1 MSDLTFTNRSIVDFK
16 QKLTGGG
23 ARSNLFEVEIEY
35 PIEIAVDTSA
45 NGPKEFGKFM
55 IKAAEI
61 PASNLGNIPVPFR
74 GRVLPIAGDRT
85 FDPWTVTIIN
95 DTNFRLRDVM
105 ERWSDGI
112 NDIQTAQGT
121 VDPETYQTKATVLQ
135 LSRGTSTDGKITSDK
150 NIPILRTYDFVGIYP
165 NVVSSIPLDHGAT
178 DQIEEFQVT
187 FNYLYWEVRG
197 GKDRTGTSLVDK
209 GETGAAGQAFS
220 IATVGDVT

>member
-1 MSDLTFTNRSIVDFK
+1 MSNLTFSNRSIVDFK

-35 PIEIAVDTSA
+35 PTEINVTTGAE
-45 NGPKEFGKFM
+45 GPKEFGKFM

-95 DTNFRLRDVM
+95 DTNFRIREAM
-105 ERWSDGI
+105 EVWSNSI
-112 NDIQTAQGT
+112 NDLQTSQGLINP
-121 VDPETYQTKATVLQ
+121 VDYQTSAKVKQ
-135 LSRGTSTDGKITSDK
+135 LSRQGGVDPGDITV
-150 NIPILRTYDFVGIYP
+150 LREYRFEGIYP
-165 NVVSSIPLDHGAT
+165 NVVSSIPLDYGAT

-187 FNYLYWEVRG
+187 FNYLFYSVTDGITIGESG
-197 GKDRTGTSLVDK
+197 SPDGASL
-209 GETGAAGQAFS
+209 
-220 IATVGDVT
+220 I

>member
-1 MSDLTFTNRSIVDFK
+1 MSDLTFQNRSIVDFK

-35 PIEIAVDTSA
+35 PESINVTTGSE
-45 NGPKEFGKFM
+45 GPKEFGKFM

-95 DTNFRLRDVM
+95 DTNFRIREAM
-105 ERWSDGI
+105 EVWSNSI
-112 NDIQTAQGT
+112 NDLQTSQGLINP
-121 VDPETYQTKATVLQ
+121 VDYQTSAKVKQ
-135 LSRGTSTDGKITSDK
+135 LSRQGGVDPGDITV
-150 NIPILRTYDFVGIYP
+150 LREYRFEGIYP
-165 NVVSSIPLDHGAT
+165 NVVSEIALDYGAT

-187 FNYLYWEVRG
+187 FNYLFYSVTDGVTIGESG
-197 GKDRTGTSLVDK
+197 SPDGASL
-209 GETGAAGQAFS
+209 
-220 IATVGDVT
+220 I

>member
-1 MSDLTFTNRSIVDFK
+1 MSDLTFSNRSIVDFK

-35 PIEIAVDTSA
+35 PIEIAVDSSP

-55 IKAAEI
+55 IKSAEI

-95 DTNFRLRDVM
+95 DTNFRIREAM
-105 ERWSDGI
+105 EVWSNSI
-112 NDIQTAQGT
+112 NDLQTSQGT
-121 VDPETYQTKATVLQ
+121 INPADYQTSAKVKQ
-135 LSRGTSTDGKITSDK
+135 LSRKGGVDPGAIDV
-150 NIPILRTYDFVGIYP
+150 LREYRFEGIYP
-165 NVVSSIPLDHGAT
+165 NVVSSIPLDYGAT

-187 FNYLYWEVRG
+187 FNYLFYSVTDGITIGESG
-197 GKDRTGTSLVDK
+197 SPDGASL
-209 GETGAAGQAFS
+209 
-220 IATVGDVT
+220 I